1 MSVGRSLYSQ
11 AGPNLSDDLMTK
23 PVSREAARDDAGPR
37 ALPPE
42 SPLSMPIQSF
52 GERPGPSGRF
62 VSQRGM
68 LERRLLLVLATLVA
82 GLLAATEM
90 ARPVGPDGATLMD
103 AALFMLIFSLFCWIA
118 FGFVNALLGFVVLAG
133 RSKGSISPFAGH
145 ALELPHR
152 RTAILLPVYNED
164 FDQVGGRI
172 QRMTTMLERAGA
184 AALFDLF
191 ILSDSNPQA
200 GAREEAAWTLLAA
213 DSAVP
218 VYYRRRP
225 VNIGRKPGNIAEW
238 LGRFGG
244 GYDHM
249 IVLDA
254 DSLMSGE
261 AMIRLATTMERSPG
275 VGLIQTI
282 PSVINGRTLFAR
294 WQQFAATAY
303 GPIASA
309 GLIWWSGSEATFWGH
324 NAIIRVRAFAES
336 CGLPDLRG
344 AEPMGGQVMSHDMVE
359 AAMLR
364 RRGWAVHM
372 AMLPSGSYE
381 EFPPTLSDHAVR
393 DRRWCQ
399 GNLQHLRLLNSGG
412 FHWINRL
419 QLFMGA
425 SAYLTSPMWLLLL
438 TMTIAQGVGLVASPA
453 FSPSGWPLALTAL
466 LLFSPKLLA
475 FAWLMIDQRRQA
487 SLGGVNQIVRSMA
500 VEIPLSIL
508 VAPITMLAQ
517 TMAVIDIA
525 RGRASGWRPQRRDA
539 DGIPILRAMID
550 YIPHVM
556 VGLAFAIL
564 LTMAD
569 RDVSLWLM
577 PVVASLLLA
586 PVITSITSRQDIG
599 DWLARK
605 GVFAAREDRAVLAP
619 RTAARP
625 IRIKSIPLRTRRR
638 LPAPANDGGFA

>member
-1 MSVGRSLYSQ
+1 MFLPPRPLPDAAPIDMPVQDFDVAPPSRDVPATAPQGLRQRRLFMV
-11 AGPNLSDDLMTK
+11 AG
-23 PVSREAARDDAGPR
+23 AALIGATCARAMATPFFADGIGPIDAGFF
-37 ALPPE
+37 L
-42 SPLSMPIQSF
+42 LFF
-52 GERPGPSGRF
+52 G
-62 VSQRGM
+62 
-68 LERRLLLVLATLVA
+68 
-82 GLLAATEM
+82 
-90 ARPVGPDGATLMD
+90 
-103 AALFMLIFSLFCWIA
+103 LFAWIA
-118 FGFVNALLGFVVLAG
+118 FGFLNSMAGFFVLLGTGPGLPPSLA
-133 RSKGSISPFAGH
+133 RAR
-145 ALELPHR
+145 LPER
-152 RTAILLPVYNED
+152 RTAVLLPIYNED
-164 FDQVGGRI
+164 VDAVFARLAT
-172 QRMTTMLERAGA
+172 MTSSIDRLGLAP
-184 AALFDLF
+184 LFDF
-191 ILSDSNPQA
+191 FVLSDSAPTA
-200 GAREEAAWTLLAA
+200 EPAEFRAWAALAER
-213 DSAVP
+213 SVCP
-218 VYYRRRP
+218 VYYRRRREN
-225 VNIGRKPGNIAEW
+225 VARKPGNIADW
-238 LGRFGG
+238 VTRFGG
-244 GYDHM
+244 AYEHM

-254 DSLMSGE
+254 DSLMSGV
-261 AMIRLATTMERSPG
+261 AMARLAAVMEANPG

-282 PSVINGRTLFAR
+282 PEVREARTLFAR
-294 WQQFAATAY
+294 WQQFASALY

-309 GLIWWSGSEATFWGH
+309 GLTWWSGSEATFWGH

-517 TMAVIDIA
+517 TMAVIDIV

-619 RTAARP
+619 RTAAHP
-625 IRIKSIPLRTRRR
+625 IRIESIPLRTRRR